1 MVRKYL
7 YEHQKKKRKFK
18 IHTGSVFE
26 MAFKI
31 TETPLKGQKKNLQTM
46 PCGYSKLVSQGA

>member
-1 MVRKYL
+1 MNTR
-7 YEHQKKKRKFK
+7 KKRKFK

-31 TETPLKGQKKNLQTM
+31 AETPLKGQKQFFQHLNKASPDYGGQ
-46 PCGYSKLVSQGA
+46 VVI